1 MLLFEPPPPVYHDIL
16 LGMKGIVAALLL
28 VTPLAA
34 GCDGDIDGGGTMSDA
49 LIAGGSGEPTNLTG
63 ITLFHNQ
70 VRAAVDTSGVAGGP
84 LPMMQWD
91 PDLAAHAMAF
101 TAMCKDT
108 DAPAG
113 LVDHSTFAYRTNAA
127 GFAQI
132 GENLFG
138 AGGTASAQQA
148 VDAWASEKANFTYPS
163 GCSASCGHYTQV
175 VWRTSVHLGC
185 ANVTCPGL
193 AYGGTILC
201 MYGPAGNGG
210 GAPY

>member
-1 MLLFEPPPPVYHDIL
+1 
-16 LGMKGIVAALLL
+16 MKRITVTLALIW
-28 VTPLAA
+28 T
-34 GCDGDIDGGGTMSDA
+34 GCGGDDSGGTSDA
-49 LIAGGSGEPTNLTG
+49 NGNGSSDGMIQGGMGEPANLMG

-84 LPMMQWD
+84 LPMMVWD
-91 PDLAAHAMAF
+91 PDLAAHAMTY

-113 LVDHSTFAYRTNAA
+113 LVDHSPSAYRPNMA
-127 GFAQI
+127 GHPQN
-132 GENLFG
+132 GENVFG
-138 AGGTASAQQA
+138 SSAAATAQQA
-148 VDAWASEKANFTYPS
+148 VNSWASEKANFTYPS
-163 GCSASCGHYTQV
+163 GCSGTCGHYTQI
-175 VWRTSVHLGC
+175 VWRTSVNLGC

-193 AYGGTILC
+193 QYGGTILC